1 MNKYKILLIDEQLE
15 DIDSFLDYVEN
26 SSISESFQVEKT
38 YPLETI
44 EEMIEYIISSNPD
57 AIITDFLLNDI
68 KKYIKYNVPYNGVD
82 IVNEFLKIKEKF
94 PCFIITSFDSQAINS
109 ANDVNIVYVKSFGD
123 NETPRN
129 GNITFLEK
137 VKFQIDKYRNMIKS
151 YEEEVKYLTHLRE
164 AQPLTII
171 EEERLIQLYSMLEKS
186 IDKRSGLPVEFL
198 RSENSNK
205 IEELIRKTD
214 EIINELNNT
223 DSDE

>member
-1 MNKYKILLIDEQLE
+1 
-15 DIDSFLDYVEN
+15 
-26 SSISESFQVEKT
+26 
-38 YPLETI
+38 
-44 EEMIEYIISSNPD
+44 MIEYIISSNPD